1 MSKALKRR
9 IFVYVLVA
17 ILLIGSVIATI
28 KSSLSQTTGI
38 VLSAILGTM
47 FLAVV
52 VINEIRIF
60 KRNKK

>member
-1 MSKALKRR
+1 MSKTLKRR

-28 KSSLSQTTGI
+28 KSSLGQTTGI
-38 VLSAILGTM
+38 VLSAILGGT
-47 FLAVV
+47 FLLVV